1 MVNKANSKKRFK
13 IRPIST
19 YLFSLSI
26 MTFLLLSLPSAWV
39 YYLLKGTDDV
49 FTFCSI
55 MAVIMLVYL
64 INCIIHSFWYLGLYR
79 LKDRGI
85 SFYAPLRKSIH
96 VPYDSIRYIGIDFGI
111 VSGSRQ
117 FWIYF
122 STEPIPAKYVHKIHG
137 MPVNRKCMRV
147 QYSDKRYQELLNV
160 LPDKQKKELIKAATI
175 LRVYSDHDE

>member
-1 MVNKANSKKRFK
+1 MNRKKAEKFCK
-13 IRPIST
+13 IQPIST

-26 MTFLLLSLPSAWV
+26 MTILLVIIPSAWMC
-39 YYLLKGTDDV
+39 YLLWRTDDIYG
-49 FTFCSI
+49 FCAI
-55 MAVIMLVYL
+55 IAVLMLIHL
-64 INCIIHSFWYLGLYR
+64 INCIVHSFWYFGLYR
-79 LKDRGI
+79 VTKTEVT
-85 SFYAPLRKSIH
+85 FYAPLRKSIKI
-96 VPYDSIRYIGIDFGI
+96 PYDSIRYIGIDFG
-111 VSGSRQ
+111 VVAGSRQ

-122 STEPIPAKYVHKIHG
+122 STEPIPAKYVHKIHS

>member
-13 IRPIST
+13 TRPIST

-39 YYLLKGTDDV
+39 CYLLRGTDDV

-122 STEPIPAKYVHKIHG
+122 STDPIPAKYVHKIHG